1 METMVLEMISWSESF
16 ERFNDITA
24 KENSSET
31 NDEES
36 VLFNE
41 KKDSASYYL

>member
-1 METMVLEMISWSESF
+1 METMVPEMISWSESF
-16 ERFNDITA
+16 GRFHDITS

-31 NDEES
+31 NDGES

-41 KKDSASYYL
+41 KQDLASY